1 VGRKNRRLL
10 VPGENSGRVPVRV
23 LPSALGRG
31 KPREPDLL
39 RAYRSRKFEMS
50 DHGHEG
56 GRMYIGRSGNRQVQ
70 IGVDTDAS
78 DPSGDAEVI
87 YHGQWKGGQ

>member
-10 VPGENSGRVPVRV
+10 LPGGSSGADRVRV
-23 LPSALGRG
+23 LQSALGRG
-31 KPREPDLL
+31 KPRKRDLL
-39 RAYRSRKFEMS
+39 SAYRSRKFEMR

-70 IGVDTDAS
+70 IGVDVDHS
-78 DPSGDAEVI
+78 DPSGDGEVI
-87 YHGQWKGGQ
+87 YHGQWIGGQ